1 MTIANF
7 DEIDEFAREAYRLA
21 EESAGVIKFS
31 VTEGLTKNSRSI
43 TASAPYHIGNTPQF
57 VSLETTH
64 GVAGW
69 AVLLAVDLRKSSD
82 RAVRIGAKKTFLTM
96 HTYIP
101 TMAELVVRN
110 GGKVGSLRGDGL
122 FAVFGFK
129 ENTYP
134 SRPVTEAEGAA
145 AINNATCCGRAM
157 IEATKEILNPIL
169 SEKEI
174 EAGLVVGG
182 RNVYRRSRRDADRR
196 RRRGRA
202 YALRHA
208 GQSRLQGVGR
218 AQRDHPRPIRQ
229 GYLSDGRRRHR
240 RVPES
245 TSRGRLERIPSRF
258 ASQFP
263 WHGATAGAAAKTPAI
278 GLAFP

>member
-174 EAGLVVGG
+174 EAGLVVGVG
-182 RNVYRRSRRDADRR
+182 MSTGEVVVTQIGVDDAVERTLYGTPVNHACKASGGHNEIILAQSAKDIYPTAVGGTAGFRSRPLAGGLNGYLLDLPASF
-196 RRRGRA
+196 RGM
-202 YALRHA
+202 
-208 GQSRLQGVGR
+208 
-218 AQRDHPRPIRQ
+218 AQRQVPQRRLPR
-229 GYLSDGRRRHR
+229 
-240 RVPES
+240 
-245 TSRGRLERIPSRF
+245 
-258 ASQFP
+258 
-263 WHGATAGAAAKTPAI
+263 
-278 GLAFP
+278 